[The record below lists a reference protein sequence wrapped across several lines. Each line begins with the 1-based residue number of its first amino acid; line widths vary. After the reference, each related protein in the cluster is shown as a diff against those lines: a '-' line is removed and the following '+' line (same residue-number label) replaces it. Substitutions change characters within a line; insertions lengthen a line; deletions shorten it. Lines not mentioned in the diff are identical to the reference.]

1 MATSKSMDFPASKS
15 SSYADKV
22 KQETGQL
29 DNSIYIPVPG
39 PQGEKGYPG
48 KDGLPGPEGPAGPR
62 GERGL
67 QGKDGK
73 DGKPGPQG
81 PKGEPGELDPTTNPY
96 AQHTGWA
103 IYDNLNNKGL
113 RIGANRGTDG
123 WVDLSVDGLGSNTN
137 EVYLPGNKIP
147 LYNIESQKVN
157 FKHIKLGSRVDITY
171 NLSIETLNNNTEIWL
186 KSLFPDDDNS
196 IISFVAS
203 LKYQHTYNLSTTHS
217 FVIDTEKVK
226 RLGISPQIMS
236 DLEGTAILNSIY
248 ISIS

>member
-22 KQETGQL
+22 KQENGQV

-48 KDGLPGPEGPAGPR
+48 KDGLPGPEGPTGPR

-73 DGKPGPQG
+73 DGKRVPQG

-103 IYDNLNNKGL
+103 IYDNLNNQGL
-113 RIGANRGTDG
+113 RIGENRGIDG
-123 WVDLSVDGLGSNTN
+123 WVDLSVDGLGPNTN
-137 EVYLPGNKIP
+137 EVYLPGNKVP

-171 NLSIETLNNNTEIWL
+171 NLSIETFNNNTEIWL

-196 IISFVAS
+196 VISFVAS
-203 LKYQHTYNLSTTHS
+203 LKYQHTYNMSATHS
-217 FVIDTEKVK
+217 FFIDTEKVK

-236 DLEGTAILNSIY
+236 DLEGMATLNSIY